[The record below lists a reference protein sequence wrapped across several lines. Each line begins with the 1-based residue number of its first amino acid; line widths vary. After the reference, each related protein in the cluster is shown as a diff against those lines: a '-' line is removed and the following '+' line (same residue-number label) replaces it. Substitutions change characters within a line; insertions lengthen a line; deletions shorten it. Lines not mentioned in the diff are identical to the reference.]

1 MSLVFSFDMILCEF
15 NDHMKLFCH
24 LSLRM
29 FVSAYFVAFDVL
41 IESLRAY
48 QLLNPNSE
56 YYDIQK

>member
-15 NDHMKLFCH
+15 NDHKKSFPH

-29 FVSAYFVAFDVL
+29 FASTCFVPFDVL

-48 QLLNPNSE
+48 QLLNPNRE
-56 YYDIQK
+56 YYDI